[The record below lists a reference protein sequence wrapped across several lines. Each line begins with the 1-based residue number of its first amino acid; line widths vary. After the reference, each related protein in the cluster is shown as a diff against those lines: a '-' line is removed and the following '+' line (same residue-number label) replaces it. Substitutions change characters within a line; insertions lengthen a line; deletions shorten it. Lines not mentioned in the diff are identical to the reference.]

1 MAKARPYANMPLH
14 SSGSYQPIARTS
26 VMSSYG
32 TGTGT
37 ALTRGSL
44 ITVSVYV
51 KLLFSVSY
59 VCRLPWLLISLWK
72 MHYVYNG
79 VAVPMRAPFRTRTT
93 LPSSINGMTEWSSSS
108 ILTWVL
114 QRSAAELLTLML
126 VAAAATLSTHPL
138 FSRFARFCSSAT
150 SL

>member
-1 MAKARPYANMPLH
+1 
-14 SSGSYQPIARTS
+14 
-26 VMSSYG
+26 
-32 TGTGT
+32 
-37 ALTRGSL
+37 
-44 ITVSVYV
+44 
-51 KLLFSVSY
+51 
-59 VCRLPWLLISLWK
+59 

-138 FSRFARFCSSAT
+138 FSRFTRF
-150 SL
+150 LF